1 MQKFIFEGRLGNDP
15 ELRYSAGGLAIVQV
29 SIAVANRKK
38 NDTGE
43 YIDDPLWIRTS
54 FFGKR
59 AEFVNQWFKKGGGI
73 IVEGKLQK
81 GKPYQKKDSQE
92 WDYSIDVIADDCH
105 FVSGQKQEKQEAI
118 SEENLPF

>member
-15 ELRYSAGGLAIVQV
+15 ELRYSKDGLAIVQV
-29 SIAVANRKK
+29 SVAVANRRK
-38 NDTGE
+38 NNVDE
-43 YIDDPLWIRTS
+43 YINEPLWIRTS

-81 GKPYQKKDSQE
+81 GKPYQKKDGE

-105 FVSGQKQEKQEAI
+105 FVSGQKQEKQEQTAD
-118 SEENLPF
+118 EGF